1 MASTPP
7 NSATPN
13 GWCRCRPT
21 ASRLPV
27 DSAAAA
33 QQLRDSQRTALHRP
47 TVLHP
52 PLSGCCRHYPAALR
66 PPADVGIIVAGCTRG
81 ASIRATG
88 ALRLAVALPN
98 RALLAARQTARG
110 VFPSASGHG
119 NISPSCIPRE
129 ASDRKKDTSRQYIAA
144 MYSNNANHGKNRS
157 PCIRFAVQN
166 AVREYIERKTC
177 RQGALFS
184 SGAPKSCIARISCH
198 PRRPVPP
205 RYRYSPY
212 RTRFLATPS
221 PPVLALQPRSLPQ
234 LPRYRRLASR
244 SFCALCCLFSLTVR
258 RSFRALSRLVGLQ
271 LPQLPR
277 RYRDSCVVAG
287 AGNVQRPFVG
297 VG

>member
-1 MASTPP
+1 MVPRRLS
-7 NSATPN
+7 
-13 GWCRCRPT
+13 GGRRRRRPT
-21 ASRLPV
+21 ARPLTDGASLPSSPATPADVV
-27 DSAAAA
+27 D
-33 QQLRDSQRTALHRP
+33 TTRP
-47 TVLHP
+47 LFD
-52 PLSGCCRHYPAALR
+52 
-66 PPADVGIIVAGCTRG
+66 PPADAGLIVTGCTRG

-184 SGAPKSCIARISCH
+184 SEAPKSCIARISCH
-198 PRRPVPP
+198 PRRSVPP
-205 RYRYSPY
+205 RHRYSPY
-212 RTRFLATPS
+212 RTRFLATPVAPHPS
-221 PPVLALQPRSLPQ
+221 PSASQSAAASALPAPCVSQFPPPVSSLWPHGSSLLPRSEP
-234 LPRYRRLASR
+234 PCRPGTSAS
-244 SFCALCCLFSLTVR
+244 
-258 RSFRALSRLVGLQ
+258 
-271 LPQLPR
+271 
-277 RYRDSCVVAG
+277 
-287 AGNVQRPFVG
+287 
-297 VG
+297 

>member
-1 MASTPP
+1 MVPRRLSG
-7 NSATPN
+7 
-13 GWCRCRPT
+13 GWHRRRPT
-21 ASRLPV
+21 ARPLTVGV
-27 DSAAAA
+27 DVA
-33 QQLRDSQRTALHRP
+33 QQPRDFRWTALHRP

-166 AVREYIERKTC
+166 AVRAYIERRSC

-184 SGAPKSCIARISCH
+184 SEAPKSCIARISCH
-198 PRRPVPP
+198 PRHPVPP

-221 PPVLALQPRSLPQ
+221 PPILALQPRSLPQ
-234 LPRYRRLASR
+234 LPRPVL
-244 SFCALCCLFSLTVR
+244 SL
-258 RSFRALSRLVGLQ
+258 
-271 LPQLPR
+271 
-277 RYRDSCVVAG
+277 
-287 AGNVQRPFVG
+287 
-297 VG
+297 